1 MTSNKMATI
10 KSTKRQPMM
19 YNILHNLELSGYSGF
34 YYQTRISKCEFEF
47 DYIITREDEIILNE
61 WILCICTATEN
72 YKTAAEQPVFSG
84 SQIPQI
90 SEFGNF
96 VITLNYQK

>member
-1 MTSNKMATI
+1 MLFGYGLGEQY
-10 KSTKRQPMM
+10 KSL
-19 YNILHNLELSGYSGF
+19 YNVFYS
-34 YYQTRISKCEFEF
+34 
-47 DYIITREDEIILNE
+47 

-84 SQIPQI
+84 SQIPHI